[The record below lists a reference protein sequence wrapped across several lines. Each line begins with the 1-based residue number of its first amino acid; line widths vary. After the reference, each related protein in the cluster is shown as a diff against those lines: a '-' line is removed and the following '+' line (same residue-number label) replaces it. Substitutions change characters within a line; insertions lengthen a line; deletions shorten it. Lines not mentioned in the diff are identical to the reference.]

1 MLDWSSAVKRW
12 RIAPPVPPHI
22 RHQLGA
28 FSPIMAQILYNRG
41 QDTPDKVRA
50 FLQGGDETLHNP
62 FQMIGMNKAIAR
74 IRHAIKQG
82 ELIAVYGDFD
92 ADGVTSTALMTQAL
106 DALDGRVIPYI
117 PNRVD
122 EGYGVNNAALQYLHD
137 AGVKL
142 VITVDCGIRSIEEV
156 QYGNE
161 LGLDMIVTDHHS
173 VGDQL
178 PPALAVID
186 PKIDAKQRIEEGK
199 ANGYPED
206 MLAGVGVA
214 YKLAD
219 ALFRATQVQ
228 GRSQPKIE
236 LENLLDL
243 VALGTVADLAPL
255 DRLENRELVRR
266 GLKVLNKAQR
276 PGIYHLIDVAGLEPG
291 KISSTSIG
299 FMLAPRINAAGRLSD
314 AMIAYH
320 LLVEG
325 IPAVE
330 QLAQDLQALNVQ
342 RQDLTKEAVEL
353 AKADLD
359 DGDIPPLIFSASEQ
373 FKSGI
378 VGLVAGRLCEEY
390 YRPAM
395 VLEHGPEESRGSCR
409 SVPEFDITAALD
421 RCADLLVRHGG
432 HAQAAGFTVRNEN
445 IPLLH
450 ERLLAFAAEALHG
463 QELRPMLEIDAE
475 IALSDVTEDLAQS
488 LESLEPTGSRNDTP
502 LFLTRRLQ
510 VVDARRVGQEGKHLR
525 LRLSNGA
532 SEIECIAFKQGDWA
546 EHLPPRVDV
555 VYHLEFREWNGRR
568 QPKLVVEDLQPSGDL

>member
-1 MLDWSSAVKRW
+1 VLDWSSAVKRW

-22 RHQLGA
+22 RDRLGTY
-28 FSPIMAQILYNRG
+28 SPIMAQILYNRG
-41 QDTPDKVRA
+41 QDTPDKVHA
-50 FLQGGDETLHNP
+50 FLQGGDQALHNP
-62 FQMIGMNKAIAR
+62 FQMIGMNKAVAR

-106 DALDGRVIPYI
+106 EALDGRVMPYI

-199 ANGYPED
+199 TNGYPED

-228 GRSQPKIE
+228 GRSQPKVE
-236 LENLLDL
+236 LESLLDL

-291 KISSTSIG
+291 KISATSIG

-314 AMIAYH
+314 AMIAYR

-342 RQDLTKEAVEL
+342 RQDLTKETVEL

-390 YRPAM
+390 YRPAV
-395 VLEHGPEESRGSCR
+395 VLEHGAEESRGSCR

-450 ERLLAFAAEALHG
+450 ERLLGFASEALRG
-463 QELRPMLEIDAE
+463 EELRPMLEIDAE
-475 IALSDVTEDLAQS
+475 IALSDVTENLAQS
-488 LESLEPTGSRNDTP
+488 LESLEPTGARNDTP

-546 EHLPPRVDV
+546 EHLPSLVDV

>member
-1 MLDWSSAVKRW
+1 VLDWSSAVKRW
-12 RIAPPVPPHI
+12 RIASPVPPHI
-22 RHQLGA
+22 RDRLGTY
-28 FSPIMAQILYNRG
+28 SPIMAQILYNRG
-41 QDTPDKVRA
+41 QDTPDKVHA
-50 FLQGGDETLHNP
+50 FLQGGDQALHNP
-62 FQMIGMNKAIAR
+62 FQMIGMNKAVAR

-106 DALDGRVIPYI
+106 EALDGRVMPYI

-122 EGYGVNNAALQYLHD
+122 EGYGVNNAALQSLHD

-142 VITVDCGIRSIEEV
+142 VITVDCGIRSVEEV

-199 ANGYPED
+199 TNGYPED

-228 GRSQPKIE
+228 GRSQPKVE
-236 LENLLDL
+236 LESLLDL

-291 KISSTSIG
+291 KISATSIG

-314 AMIAYH
+314 AMIAYR

-342 RQDLTKEAVEL
+342 RQDLTKETVEL

-390 YRPAM
+390 YRPAV
-395 VLEHGPEESRGSCR
+395 VLEHGAEESRGSCR

-450 ERLLAFAAEALHG
+450 ERLLGFASEALRG
-463 QELRPMLEIDAE
+463 EELRPMLEIDAE
-475 IALSDVTEDLAQS
+475 IALSDVTENLAQS
-488 LESLEPTGSRNDTP
+488 LESLEPTGARNDTP

-546 EHLPPRVDV
+546 EHLPSLVDV

>member
-1 MLDWSSAVKRW
+1 
-12 RIAPPVPPHI
+12 
-22 RHQLGA
+22 
-28 FSPIMAQILYNRG
+28 
-41 QDTPDKVRA
+41 
-50 FLQGGDETLHNP
+50 
-62 FQMIGMNKAIAR
+62 
-74 IRHAIKQG
+74 
-82 ELIAVYGDFD
+82 
-92 ADGVTSTALMTQAL
+92 
-106 DALDGRVIPYI
+106 
-117 PNRVD
+117 VD

-228 GRSQPKIE
+228 GRSQPKVE
-236 LENLLDL
+236 LESLLDL

-291 KISSTSIG
+291 KISATSIG

-314 AMIAYH
+314 AMIAYR

-342 RQDLTKEAVEL
+342 RQDLTKETVEL

-390 YRPAM
+390 YRPAV
-395 VLEHGPEESRGSCR
+395 VLEHGAEESRGSCR

-450 ERLLAFAAEALHG
+450 ERLLGFASEALRG
-463 QELRPMLEIDAE
+463 EELRPMLEIDAE
-475 IALSDVTEDLAQS
+475 IALSDVTENLAQS
-488 LESLEPTGSRNDTP
+488 LESLEPTGARNDTP

-546 EHLPPRVDV
+546 EHLPSLVDV

>member
-1 MLDWSSAVKRW
+1 VLDRSSAVKRW
-12 RIAPPVPPHI
+12 RVARPVPPHI
-22 RHQLGA
+22 QDSLGA
-28 FSPIMAQILYNRG
+28 YTPIMAQILYNRG

-50 FLQGGDETLHNP
+50 FLEGGDHALHNP
-62 FQMIGMNKAIAR
+62 FQMHGMNKAVAR
-74 IRHAIKQG
+74 IRQSIKSE

-92 ADGVTSTALMTQAL
+92 ADGITSTALMTQAL
-106 DALDGRVIPYI
+106 EALDGRVMPYI

-122 EGYGVNNAALQYLHD
+122 EGYGVNNAALQTLCD
-137 AGVKL
+137 EGVKL

-186 PKIDAKQRIEEGK
+186 PKIDARQRIEEGR

-219 ALFRATQVQ
+219 ALFRATQIQ
-228 GRSQPKIE
+228 SRSQPKIE

-291 KISSTSIG
+291 KISTTSIG
-299 FMLAPRINAAGRLSD
+299 FVLAPRINAAGRLSD
-314 AMIAYH
+314 AMIAYR
-320 LLVEG
+320 LLVED
-325 IPAVE
+325 IPVVE

-342 RQDLTKEAVEL
+342 RQDLTREAVDL
-353 AKADLD
+353 ARAGLAED
-359 DGDIPPLIFSASEQ
+359 DIPLLIFSASEE

-390 YRPAM
+390 YRPAV
-395 VLEHGPEESRGSCR
+395 VLEHGQDESRGSCR

-432 HAQAAGFTVRNEN
+432 HAQAAGFTIRNEN
-445 IPLLH
+445 IPLLQ
-450 ERLLAFAAEALHG
+450 ERLLEFAADALRG
-463 QELRPMLEIDAE
+463 QDLRPTLEIDAE
-475 IALSDVTEDLAQS
+475 IALSDVTEGLAQA
-488 LESLEPTGSRNDTP
+488 LQTLEPTGSRNDTP
-502 LFLTRRLQ
+502 IFLTRQLQ
-510 VVDARRVGQEGKHLR
+510 VVDFRRVGQDGKHLR
-525 LRLSNGA
+525 LRLSDGRGD
-532 SEIECIAFKQGDWA
+532 IEGIAFKQGDWA
-546 EHLPPRVDV
+546 EHLPSLVDV
-555 VYHLEFREWNGRR
+555 VYHLEFREWNGRW
-568 QPKLVVEDLQPSGDL
+568 QPQLVVQDLQPSGDA